1 MPDQGSDPRIELVPE
16 PGRADAWTLLV
27 DGAEQSHV
35 DLGDPTRLEFDYV
48 RRMGDVLDAS
58 APPTQTMRVVH
69 VGGAGLTLAR
79 YVAATRPR
87 SPQVVLEPYEA
98 LTQHVRE
105 HLPLPARSGIK
116 VRPQDGRTGLA
127 QMRSEYADAVVVDA
141 FDGARVPADLT
152 TREALTQAAEVL
164 APGGVLLLNVTDRL
178 PFPYVRRV
186 VAGVSEHLP
195 HVLVSAEPATMKG
208 RRFGNLLVAASD
220 GPLPEAALRRVA
232 ASSAFPYRVLAGTEV
247 ADALGGG
254 RPFTDADSSR
264 SPEPPGGA
272 TFFR

>member
-1 MPDQGSDPRIELVPE
+1 MPE

-27 DGAEQSHV
+27 DGADQSHV

-48 RRMGDVLDAS
+48 RRMGDVLDAL
-58 APPTQTMRVVH
+58 APPGETLRVVH
-69 VGGAGLTLAR
+69 VGGAGMTLAR

-98 LTQHVRE
+98 LTAHVRE

-127 QMRSEYADAVVVDA
+127 QMRADHADVVVVDA

-152 TREALTQAAEVL
+152 TRESLAQAAVVL
-164 APGGVLLLNVTDRL
+164 TDGGVLMLNVTDRL
-178 PFPYVRRV
+178 PFPYARRV
-186 VAGVSEHLP
+186 VAGVAEQLA
-195 HVLVSAEPATMKG
+195 HVVVSAEPATMKG

-220 GPLPEAALRRVA
+220 RPLPEAALRRVA

-247 ADALGGG
+247 SDALGGG
-254 RPFTDADSSR
+254 TPLTDADPSR

-272 TFFR
+272 AFFR